1 MYSKILHIYMH
12 ICIGYAGSSL
22 LCVDFLKLC
31 LAGDGGNGSL
41 LPLSIRTVPTEL
53 VLSVG
58 TPNEISFLTKKSVV
72 KMFEKLALIVTDQ
85 STWTILFWPPY
96 VYF

>member
-1 MYSKILHIYMH
+1 MH
-12 ICIGYAGSSL
+12 R
-22 LCVDFLKLC
+22 LCWVFVAMCGLSQVVS
-31 LAGDGGNGSL
+31 GRRRGNGSL
-41 LPLSIRTVPTEL
+41 LSLSIRTVPTEL

-72 KMFEKLALIVTDQ
+72 KMFEKLALVVTDQ